1 MTEESEEQV
10 ISAEKGAAQEVVR
23 RNPRS
28 SAARITSGCL
38 HGPVMSEF
46 HGGSGAA
53 RATRVFPFFTVSP
66 RPGIGRGNDNYDE
79 LLR

>member
-10 ISAEKGAAQEVVR
+10 ISAEKGGAQEVVR

-46 HGGSGAA
+46 HGAA
-53 RATRVFPFFTVSP
+53 RATRVFPFFTVSL